1 MLWSVRQKSHTQR
14 GGIMSERK
22 TFNYSK
28 LRGRMVEMFGT
39 ISETAEAAGI
49 RRDML
54 SQALNGKRAFTQAEI
69 ATLTQTLKIPSE
81 EVGVYFFTS

>member
-1 MLWSVRQKSHTQR
+1 
-14 GGIMSERK
+14 MSERK
-22 TFNYSK
+22 SFNYAK

-39 ISETAEAAGI
+39 IGETAEASGI

-69 ATLTQTLKIPSE
+69 AILAQTLKISNE
-81 EVGVYFFTS
+81 EVGIYFFAS

>member
-1 MLWSVRQKSHTQR
+1 
-14 GGIMSERK
+14 MSERK

-39 ISETAEAAGI
+39 IGETAEAAGI

-54 SQALNGKRAFTQAEI
+54 SMALNGRRAFTQAEI
-69 ATLTQTLKIPSE
+69 ATLSATLEIPSE
-81 EVGVYFFTS
+81 EVGLYFFTA